1 MKLKEI
7 KTLVQ
12 TGAAVDITHEPLE
25 NIYKID
31 SKLDVVALSHGVYG
45 MNGGLF
51 KDRTTGKLYA
61 ITSRNGNL
69 FALA

>member
-1 MKLKEI
+1 MKLKDI

-12 TGAAVDITHEPLE
+12 TGAAVDITNEELE

-31 SKLDVVALSHGVYG
+31 SRLEVVVLTHGIYG
-45 MNGGLF
+45 MDGGLF
-51 KDRTTGKLYA
+51 KNSRTGELYA
-61 ITSRNGNL
+61 ITARNGNL

>member
-1 MKLKEI
+1 MTLKDI
-7 KTLVQ
+7 KTLIKAK
-12 TGAAVDITHEPLE
+12 AAEDITSEPLE